1 MIVRYIGLHN
11 VSASSRCSCL
21 LPIRSTGIHTVTLLC
36 HVYSTR
42 LLNSG
47 RVDTTPWA
55 KRGGGDAAAAES
67 EPLAAGGD
75 KDDDDDVLDDDFN
88 DGDATAERNRQRQDD
103 QRDYDGE
110 DEEKDE
116 VESASDDSGAGACV
130 GARYVSAILK
140 S

>member
-21 LPIRSTGIHTVTLLC
+21 LPVRSSGVHTRLYLVC
-36 HVYSTR
+36 STR

-116 VESASDDSGAGACV
+116 VESASDDSGAGAWV
-130 GARYVSAILK
+130 GALYVSAILQ